1 MTTGLYISACLRQAK
16 PRLSTLLK
24 LMFGEALAFGQN
36 TLWLGGVIEL
46 IEPLGFQERTIR
58 TALFRLARHN
68 VISIERHGRRSA
80 CMLTPA
86 AASAMLSAR
95 QRLNQPAARSF
106 GERWS
111 MLVNTGDISAARF
124 ASTRKQLLDQ
134 DYCLLAPNLL
144 ARPASY
150 HAEHSGEHGL
160 AQFDVSGIQ
169 LAAAARQAEVGSD
182 LAEPAAMYQQ
192 FQQRFLP
199 LRQMLGQRG
208 AFSDEQA
215 YVVRVLVSHAYQHCR
230 RSDPLLPQELLP
242 ASWPAG
248 EAHQT
253 YVALYNGCAIQARRH
268 TITRNQA

>member
-1 MTTGLYISACLRQAK
+1 MTTELYINACLRQAR

-24 LMFGEALAFGQN
+24 LMFSEALAFGQK
-36 TLWLGGVIEL
+36 TLWLGSVIEL

-68 VISIERHGRRSA
+68 VIRIERHGRRSA

-86 AASAMLSAR
+86 AANAMLSAR
-95 QRLNQPAARSF
+95 QRLNQPATRSF
-106 GERWS
+106 GEKWS
-111 MLVNTGDISAARF
+111 MLVNAGDISAARF
-124 ASTRKQLLDQ
+124 ASTRKQLLEQ
-134 DYCLLAPNLL
+134 EYCLLAPNLL

-150 HAEHSGEHGL
+150 SAEHEAHGL
-160 AQFDVSGIQ
+160 AQFEVSGSQ
-169 LAAAARQAEVGSD
+169 LAAAARQSMLESD
-182 LAEPAAMYQQ
+182 LETPAAMYEQ

-215 YVVRVLVSHAYQHCR
+215 YVVRVLVSHGYQHCR

-242 ASWPAG
+242 DTWPASA
-248 EAHQT
+248 AHQT
-253 YVALYNGCAIQARRH
+253 YIALYNGCATQARRH
-268 TITRNQA
+268 TTTRNQA